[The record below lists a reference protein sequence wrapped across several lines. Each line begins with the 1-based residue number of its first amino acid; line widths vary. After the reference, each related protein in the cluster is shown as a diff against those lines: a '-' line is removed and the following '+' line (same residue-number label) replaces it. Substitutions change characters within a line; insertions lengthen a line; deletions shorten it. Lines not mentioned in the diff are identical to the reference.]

1 VITAVTALVGA
12 LSLPTPSE
20 IAYDTA
26 RAVGSLLPAVPHVGN
41 RAAFV
46 VVVLHGTDVIGRLPL
61 GEPSPS
67 RTPLVHMSTHNT
79 NRPEQPT

>member
-1 VITAVTALVGA
+1 MITVVTALIGA

-20 IAYDTA
+20 TAYDTA

-46 VVVLHGTDVIGRLPL
+46 VVVLHGTDVTGRTPP
-61 GEPSPS
+61 GEPSRRAPS
-67 RTPLVHMSTHNT
+67 VQMSTHNT

>member
-1 VITAVTALVGA
+1 VITIVTALIGA
-12 LSLPTPSE
+12 LSLPTPSKT
-20 IAYDTA
+20 AYDTA

-41 RAAFV
+41 RVAFV

-61 GEPSPS
+61 AEPSRRAPF
-67 RTPLVHMSTHNT
+67 TLMSTHNT

>member
-1 VITAVTALVGA
+1 VITAVTALAGA
-12 LSLPTPSE
+12 PSLPTPSE
-20 IAYDTA
+20 TAYDTA

-46 VVVLHGTDVIGRLPL
+46 VVVLHGTDVTGRLRWANRPVAH
-61 GEPSPS
+61 
-67 RTPLVHMSTHNT
+67 TVQQMSTHNT

>member
-1 VITAVTALVGA
+1 VITAVTALAGA
-12 LSLPTPSE
+12 PSLPTPSE

-41 RAAFV
+41 RVAFV

-61 GEPSPS
+61 VEPS
-67 RTPLVHMSTHNT
+67 RRVHMSTHNT